1 MSTNIPIQAIDDG
14 VWVHTSD
21 REMTTST
28 IVALDN
34 TSCML
39 IDPAI
44 TPSDLDVIADFVEE
58 RGLRVTLGW
67 STHAHWDH
75 VLWSARFGVE
85 VPRLAVSASVDTCKA
100 ELAELHEYISQ
111 QCPGHDVDLSGLL
124 TTWSDTEPLWPV
136 NCQVIEHR
144 AHAPGHAALW
154 ITNRQILVAGDMVSD
169 IEIPTLDL
177 EQSDPLSDYFA
188 ALDLYAHFLDWVV
201 TFIPGHGRPGDQGE
215 LDRRIT
221 LDRRYLDDI
230 ATGASTS
237 DDRIRAQWLKEHH
250 ERQAAWAKEQR

>member
-1 MSTNIPIQAIDDG
+1 MSTNIPIQAIGDG

-21 REMTTST
+21 RGRTTST

-44 TPSDLDVIADFVEE
+44 TPSDLGAIADFIEKE
-58 RGLRVTLGW
+58 GLRVTLGW

-75 VLWSARFGVE
+75 VLWSARFGVD
-85 VPRLAVSASVDTCKA
+85 VPRLAVSANVDTCKA
-100 ELAELHEYISQ
+100 ELTELQEYIGQ
-111 QCPGHDVDLSGLL
+111 QSPGHDVDLCGLL
-124 TTWSDTEPLWPV
+124 TTWSNIKSLWPA

-154 ITNRQILVAGDMVSD
+154 ITDRQILVAGDMVSD

-177 EQSDPLSDYFA
+177 EQSDPLSDYLD
-188 ALDLYAHFLDWVV
+188 ALDLYAQLLDQVV
-201 TFIPGHGRPGDQGE
+201 AFIPGHGRPGDQGE

-230 ATGASTS
+230 ATGTSTS
-237 DDRIRAQWLKEHH
+237 DDRIRAQWLQEHH
-250 ERQAAWAKEQR
+250 ERQAAWAKGQR